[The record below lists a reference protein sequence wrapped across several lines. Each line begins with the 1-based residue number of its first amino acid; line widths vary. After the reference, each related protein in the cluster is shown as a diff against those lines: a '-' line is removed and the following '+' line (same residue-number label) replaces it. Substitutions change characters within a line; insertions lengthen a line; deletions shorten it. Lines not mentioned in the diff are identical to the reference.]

1 MGLEAQDIVGLKK
14 TKKLVEKFEEE
25 VEELRNHLFY
35 FIKNLNETS
44 VRGSN
49 FYIMV
54 LANLTDIVQSLEYVS
69 RKGHK
74 HFDNNHK
81 HLSTS
86 QLLDLREI
94 QGKLTGL
101 IHDAEQAFKNK
112 NFADL
117 MLCLKKKDTILDLI
131 SDKVNAQI
139 SRTRQEEQS
148 PKNTTLYFN
157 ILIETKDLV
166 NGVFKLIH
174 EYHEGAGQDE

>member
-1 MGLEAQDIVGLKK
+1 
-14 TKKLVEKFEEE
+14 
-25 VEELRNHLFY
+25 
-35 FIKNLNETS
+35 
-44 VRGSN
+44 
-49 FYIMV
+49 
-54 LANLTDIVQSLEYVS
+54 
-69 RKGHK
+69 
-74 HFDNNHK
+74 
-81 HLSTS
+81 
-86 QLLDLREI
+86 LREI

-112 NFADL
+112 NFSDL
-117 MLCLKKKDTILDLI
+117 MVCLNKKDAILDLI

-166 NGVFKLIH
+166 NGVFKLIQ